1 MTGRI
6 VTVPNLVS
14 LVRVAM
20 VPLFLW
26 LLFGADAPLPAGLL
40 LGLIGATDWVDGFLA
55 RRLGQ
60 VSELGK
66 VLDPVADR
74 LAITAAVVGGWV
86 AGVLPWPVALAL
98 VVREVAVAVGA
109 AFAAWRWAVRVEV
122 RFLGKVATFGLYSAV
137 ASFYVYA
144 GFDHPLFLWWGWA
157 VAVAGLILYYLV
169 AAQYFLD
176 VMQMRRQATPVSSD

>member
-6 VTVPNLVS
+6 ATVPNLVS

-40 LGLIGATDWVDGFLA
+40 LGVIGATDWVDGFLA

-60 VSELGK
+60 VSDLGK

-86 AGVLPWPVALAL
+86 AGVLPWPLALAL
-98 VVREVAVAVGA
+98 VVREVVVALGA
-109 AFAAWRWAVRVEV
+109 TFAAWRWGVRVEV
-122 RFLGKVATFGLYSAV
+122 RFIGKVATFGLYSAI

-144 GFDHPLFLWWGWA
+144 GFDHPLFLWWGW
-157 VAVAGLILYYLV
+157 VVGVAGLVLYYAVTAL
-169 AAQYFLD
+169 YFAD
-176 VMQMRRQATPVSSD
+176 VMRMRREATPVSSE